1 MTRIESGTFVV
12 LIALVILWAV
22 LGPGGWVSGVIGALV
37 GLAVAGVLVFSR
49 RRASSR
55 R

>member
-12 LIALVILWAV
+12 LVALIILWAT

-37 GLAVAGVLVFSR
+37 GLAVAAVLVLSR

>member
-1 MTRIESGTFVV
+1 MTRLESGTLVV
-12 LIALVILWAV
+12 LIAFIIIWAT

-37 GLAVAGVLVFSR
+37 GLAVAGILVMSR

-55 R
+55 Q